1 MSKEQGLWL
10 YLYGLLY
17 LYVYL
22 YLLLYLYVYLY
33 LLLCVIIVLVIIV
46 GCRRSGSD
54 GWSLIEAKS
63 LMGPEWG
70 RPGQLSVLPPPPH
83 LVYLYSD
90 LYLYFLFPLVF
101 VYEMG
106 PAGPLRPP
114 PLSYCIYKWDQTDL
128 QGLFWYLTW
137 PKISYTYIYMF
148 NFNVLVFNANVFYMS
163 K

>member
-1 MSKEQGLWL
+1 MLVNVVHRMSKEQGLWL
-10 YLYGLLY
+10 YLYVYLYLLLC

-22 YLLLYLYVYLY
+22 YLLLYLYLY
-33 LLLCVIIVLVIIV
+33 LLLCVIIVVVIIV

-70 RPGQLSVLPPPPH
+70 RPGQLSGLPPPPH
-83 LVYLYSD
+83 LLYLYSD
-90 LYLYFLFPLVF
+90 LYLYLYFLFTLVF

-106 PAGPLRPP
+106 PAGPPRPP

-128 QGLFWYLTW
+128 QGLFWYL
-137 PKISYTYIYMF
+137 
-148 NFNVLVFNANVFYMS
+148 LDLA
-163 K
+163 